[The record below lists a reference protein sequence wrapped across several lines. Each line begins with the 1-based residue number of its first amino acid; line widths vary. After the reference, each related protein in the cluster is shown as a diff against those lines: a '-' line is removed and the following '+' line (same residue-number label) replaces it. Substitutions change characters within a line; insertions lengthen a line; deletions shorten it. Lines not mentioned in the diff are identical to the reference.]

1 MKDIHRIE
9 SLLKKYYE
17 GCTSPSE
24 VAELRS
30 LLESADELP
39 APLASEREIFLMME
53 APVTE
58 VKVPENLKDRLEN
71 ALDDK
76 VTAERNEVVVPQRH
90 RRTGWRRLY
99 YAGAAAALIL
109 VAVMGWRAMDVAGD
123 KGVSE
128 DTDSI
133 VVLTLPAE
141 SALAESS
148 RQVDSDKKNAVA
160 GKGERRKSH
169 PAAVSTAAESESN
182 LVAKADVYEEISH
195 GRRDITDPEEARI
208 IMERVGSM
216 LAMSLMTA
224 ETACDRPDMILE
236 SLSNTI
242 GK

>member
-53 APVTE
+53 APVME

-76 VTAERNEVVVPQRH
+76 VTAERNEVVVAQR

-99 YAGAAAALIL
+99 YAGAAATLIL
-109 VAVMGWRAMDVAGD
+109 VALMGWRVMDVAGD

-141 SALAESS
+141 SALAESG
-148 RQVDSDKKNAVA
+148 RQDDSDKKNAAA

-169 PAAVSTAAESESN
+169 PAGVSTAAESESN
-182 LVAKADVYEEISH
+182 LVAKADVYEEISQ